1 MSEDLEIP
9 GAKRRRRDSQNY
21 NLTCSS
27 PSSNS
32 PVLSPSHSSSPLGVS
47 DEVSESVS
55 EDLDSP
61 NEKEAGEES
70 WGSPSLKL
78 IPTALAEMKKSAHE
92 LIEQLWRLQLHADLP
107 GWRRDNEFLVA
118 NHRPVLS
125 SVNDCVASI
134 FKCHSETLN
143 IWTHLLALIFLLA
156 FYGYLNQNN
165 DGPLIPKHELYVLN
179 LHSLMGA
186 LCFLFSTS
194 FHVMECH
201 SPFVHEIFC
210 RLDHF
215 GIAGLIWASKVAWIR
230 SSSLDRD
237 ERINLALIQ
246 GANVISFIS
255 VLMQFSGFLSR
266 PSQRTFRTVWF
277 ISTACVFVFFPL
289 VDVVQ
294 NHGLDEA
301 MEVARIDLFLFSI
314 LSILTGCLFYVCHVP
329 ERFFPGQCDIFLQG
343 HTLLHI
349 FVNFTI
355 FLQVYGFRQ
364 SAINREN
371 WRLAQKSSIWG

>member
-55 EDLDSP
+55 ENLDSAKLYVGLKKKYLS
-61 NEKEAGEES
+61 EKEAGEES

-134 FKCHSETLN
+134 FKSV
-143 IWTHLLALIFLLA
+143 
-156 FYGYLNQNN
+156 NQ
-165 DGPLIPKHELYVLN
+165 V
-179 LHSLMGA
+179 
-186 LCFLFSTS
+186 
-194 FHVMECH
+194 
-201 SPFVHEIFC
+201 
-210 RLDHF
+210 
-215 GIAGLIWASKVAWIR
+215 
-230 SSSLDRD
+230 
-237 ERINLALIQ
+237 
-246 GANVISFIS
+246 
-255 VLMQFSGFLSR
+255 
-266 PSQRTFRTVWF
+266 SQRDVEHLD
-277 ISTACVFVFFPL
+277 APAGPHFPS
-289 VDVVQ
+289 
-294 NHGLDEA
+294 
-301 MEVARIDLFLFSI
+301 R
-314 LSILTGCLFYVCHVP
+314 
-329 ERFFPGQCDIFLQG
+329 
-343 HTLLHI
+343 LL
-349 FVNFTI
+349 
-355 FLQVYGFRQ
+355 
-364 SAINREN
+364 
-371 WRLAQKSSIWG
+371 RLP